1 MNFRLD
7 ISGLRAI
14 AVLAVVFFH
23 FNESWLPGGYAGVD
37 VFFVISGYLMTGI
50 IFSRLQKNNLS
61 LIGFYAARARRILPT
76 LSILCLVL
84 LLLAWFF
91 LSPPDYETLGLHVAS
106 SATFI
111 SNVIFWRES
120 GYFDAAAHE
129 KWLLHTWSLS
139 VEWQF
144 YMLYPIILLL
154 FSKIFSLKQISRV
167 VAVGT
172 LLGFVFCVFASYYWP
187 NPSFYL
193 LPTRAWEM
201 LLGGLAFLY
210 PLSTTDSRKGI
221 LAWCGFILIILSY
234 LLIADGVTWPG
245 YLALFPVVGAFLI
258 IVANKQDFIVTN
270 NLPFQYIGKA
280 SYSIYLWH
288 WPIVV
293 FINYMG
299 GSGSISFALIG
310 IVTSIAIGF
319 ISYYL
324 IENSLSKLNSK
335 YVNRIVFV
343 LFSIVLSSSLFINAN
358 KGITNRVDDSYF
370 QLMDKLVMPTR
381 DNGYCFYSF
390 LISEEVV
397 GETEGTSCLLGN
409 KKASANTILFGD
421 SFGGHYEPFWDVIFS
436 KNNLSIKSIT
446 TNWCFPSLEKS
457 FPGPVNHP
465 AYHQCQINRA
475 YVASN
480 MASYK
485 NIILAGSWRNIY
497 EEGYTNEVI
506 EFANYSVAQGV
517 NVFIMAS
524 PTSYDTNV
532 LKRFSNSLF
541 NEKFAFDLSQMPK
554 SKDILTREV
563 NSLLA
568 DYATRTNH
576 VYFINREEMFKSSD
590 SFTLNGMLIPYS
602 LDGGHISL
610 EGAKQAAKL
619 FMSNNTDVY
628 LQLLKEAK

>member
-1 MNFRLD
+1 MGFRLD
-7 ISGLRAI
+7 INGLRAI
-14 AVLAVVFFH
+14 AVLAVVLFH
-23 FNESWLPGGYAGVD
+23 FNKSWLPGGYAGVD

-50 IFSRLQKNNLS
+50 IVSRIQQNNLS
-61 LIGFYAARARRILPT
+61 LIGFYAARSRRILPA

-91 LSPPDYETLGLHVAS
+91 LSPPDYKTLSLHVAS

-111 SNVIFWRES
+111 SNVIFWRET

-154 FSKIFSLKQISRV
+154 FSKMCSLKQIARV
-167 VAVGT
+167 VTAGT

-210 PLSTTDSRKGI
+210 PLRTTDSRKSI
-221 LAWCGFILIILSY
+221 LAWCGFILILLSY
-234 LLIADGVTWPG
+234 LFIADGVIWPG
-245 YLALFPVVGAFLI
+245 YLALFPVIGTFLV
-258 IVANKQDFIVTN
+258 IVANKQDFIITN
-270 NLPFQYIGKA
+270 NQPFQYIGKA

-288 WPIVV
+288 WPIFV
-293 FINYMG
+293 FINYAG

-319 ISYYL
+319 MSYYL
-324 IENSLSKLNSK
+324 IENNLSNLNSK

-343 LFSIVLSSSLFINAN
+343 LFSIVLSSSVFIYAN
-358 KGITNRVDDSYF
+358 KGFTNRVDDSYV
-370 QLMDKLVMPTR
+370 QLMDKLVMPSR
-381 DNGYCFYSF
+381 ENGYCFYSF
-390 LISEEVV
+390 LIGKEEV

-409 KKASANTILFGD
+409 KTARANTILFGD
-421 SFGGHYEPFWDVIFS
+421 SFAGHYEPFWDVIFS

-457 FPGPVNHP
+457 FTGPVSHP

-485 NIILAGSWRNIY
+485 NIILAGSWRKIY
-497 EEGYTNEVI
+497 EEGYINQVI
-506 EFANYSVAQGV
+506 EFANYSVAQGL

-532 LKRFSNSLF
+532 LKRFSNSLS
-541 NEKFAFDLSQMPK
+541 NKIFAFDLSQMPK

-568 DYATRTNH
+568 DYAIRTNH
-576 VYFINREEMFKSSD
+576 VYFIKRQEMFESSD
-590 SFTLNGMLIPYS
+590 SFVLNGMSIPYS

-610 EGAKQAAKL
+610 EGSKQAAKV
-619 FMSNNTDVY
+619 FMRNNTDGYVQS
-628 LQLLKEAK
+628 LQEVN